1 MHSNILKHHF
11 LEFNCKYYFPCKLKF
26 YATFLQAS
34 FSSSLLFLC
43 KNARSFFQVKSY
55 TGHSWQNF
63 TSTQCLSSKKSLLPI
78 QSPNK
83 FLKQNEAR
91 ILSCQSHQAVQA
103 WLAQDLS
110 ILNWQHC
117 HSHHAQCFFLLTHC
131 TYVTVSSLN
140 HDWHALFC
148 LSDPG
153 MHTQFWHTFWMVHQV
168 IPDLKNQKERY
179 GPWNCWF
186 FPKIDQQ
193 PI

>member
-83 FLKQNEAR
+83 FLKQNPSLSITSSCASLSCSRPFYFKLTALPFSSCTMFSAYPLYLCYCKQFKSWLICFVLSIWSRNAHTVLAHLLNGASSDAWPQEPKGKMWTVKLP
-91 ILSCQSHQAVQA
+91 ILS
-103 WLAQDLS
+103 
-110 ILNWQHC
+110 
-117 HSHHAQCFFLLTHC
+117 
-131 TYVTVSSLN
+131 
-140 HDWHALFC
+140 
-148 LSDPG
+148 
-153 MHTQFWHTFWMVHQV
+153 
-168 IPDLKNQKERY
+168 
-179 GPWNCWF
+179 
-186 FPKIDQQ
+186 
-193 PI
+193 